1 MSSSIQAE
9 RARIFRDL
17 HTAPKILVLPCV
29 WEVAG
34 SLLFEAA
41 GVEAIGTT
49 SRGIAA
55 SLGYADGEQMSR
67 DQMVQVVEGIASH
80 VSIPLSADMEAGYG
94 DSPEEVAE
102 TVRSVIASGAVGINI
117 EDGINTEG
125 GDEPARLKDLS
136 LQVDK
141 IRAASET
148 AHSADVPI
156 VVNART
162 DVYWLEV
169 EEAEGRLA
177 HAVQRANAYREA
189 GADCLFVP
197 GVKDSETIGNLVK
210 EIEGPLNVLGGKGVP
225 PVPELER
232 LGVARV
238 SMGSGP
244 MRATLGVVKR
254 IAQELLGPG
263 TYNSFLEEAVPYEEL
278 ITLLV
283 RGGPVHVD
291 YPQESGS

>member
-1 MSSSIQAE
+1 MSSSTQVD

-17 HTAPKILVLPCV
+17 HTSPKILALPCV

-41 GVEAIGTT
+41 GFRAVGTT

-67 DQMVQVVEGIASH
+67 DQMLQVVEGIAAH
-80 VSIPLSADMEAGYG
+80 LSIPLSADMERGYG
-94 DSPEEVAE
+94 ESAEEVAE
-102 TVRSVIASGAVGINI
+102 TVRGVIAAGAVGINI

-125 GDEPARLKDLS
+125 GDGPAQLTDIS
-136 LQVDK
+136 LHAEKVS
-141 IRAASET
+141 AASE
-148 AHSADVPI
+148 AARSAGVPI

-169 EEAEGRLA
+169 DQPEGRLA
-177 HAVQRANAYREA
+177 HAVKRANAYREA

-197 GVKDSETIGNLVK
+197 GVKDPQAIGGLVK
-210 EIEGPLNVLGGKGVP
+210 EIDGPLNVLGGKGVP
-225 PVPELER
+225 PIRELER

-244 MRATLGVVKR
+244 MRASLGVVKR

-263 TYNSFLEEAVPYEEL
+263 TYDSFLEDSVPYEEL
-278 ITLLV
+278 IKLLV
-283 RGGPVHVD
+283 REGPVHID
-291 YPQESGS
+291 HPRESGS

>member
-1 MSSSIQAE
+1 MSSNDQVE
-9 RARIFRDL
+9 RARTFQGL
-17 HTAPKILVLPCV
+17 HTSPKILALPCV

-41 GVEAIGTT
+41 GFAAIGTT

-67 DQMVQVVEGIASH
+67 DQMLQVVEGIASH
-80 VSIPLSADMEAGYG
+80 VSIPLSADMERGYG
-94 DSPEEVAE
+94 ETPEDVAE
-102 TVRSVIASGAVGINI
+102 TVRGVIGAGAVGINI

-125 GDEPARLKDLS
+125 GDGPAQLTDIS
-136 LQVDK
+136 LHAEKVS
-141 IRAASET
+141 AASE
-148 AHSADVPI
+148 AADSAGVPI

-169 EEAEGRLA
+169 DQPEGRLA
-177 HAVQRANAYREA
+177 HAVKRANAYRQA

-197 GVKDSETIGNLVK
+197 GVKDPQAIGDLAK

-225 PVPELER
+225 PTGELER

-244 MRATLGVVKR
+244 MRASLGVVKR

-263 TYNSFLEEAVPYEEL
+263 TYDSFLEDAVAYEEL
-278 ITLLV
+278 IKLLV
-283 RGGPVHVD
+283 REGPIHVD
-291 YPQESGS
+291 HPRESDR

>member
-1 MSSSIQAE
+1 MSSSTQLE
-9 RARIFRDL
+9 RTGIFREL
-17 HTAPKILVLPCV
+17 HTSPKILILPCV

-41 GVEAIGTT
+41 GFQAVGTT

-67 DQMVQVVEGIASH
+67 DQMLQVVEGISSH
-80 VSIPLSADMEAGYG
+80 LSIPLSADMERGYG
-94 DSPEEVAE
+94 ESPEEVAE
-102 TVRSVIASGAVGINI
+102 TVRGVIAAGAVGINI

-125 GDEPARLKDLS
+125 GDGPAQLTDLP
-136 LQVDK
+136 LQIEK
-141 IRAASET
+141 ITAASE
-148 AHSADVPI
+148 ASHSAQIPI

-169 EEAEGRLA
+169 GEPDERLDQ
-177 HAVQRANAYREA
+177 AVKRANAFREA

-197 GVKDSETIGNLVK
+197 GVKDAKAIGSLAAN
-210 EIEGPLNVLGGKGVP
+210 IEGPLNVLGGKGVP

-244 MRATLGVVKR
+244 MRASLGVVKH
-254 IAQELLGPG
+254 IADELLGPG
-263 TYNSFLEEAVPYEEL
+263 TYQSFLEDSVAYEEL
-278 ITLLV
+278 IKLLV
-283 RGGPVHVD
+283 GEGPVHID
-291 YPQESGS
+291 HPRESNP